1 MKEFNLNEEN
11 NSQEPVAKA
20 GSALPAKVGLW
31 SKISGFLFQ
40 EIDLNKPIVLE
51 LTPKEEKVLSYSI
64 TDIDIQI
71 RRESK
76 YKGMGLDFFKL
87 DDEQFES
94 RFQSVINDERIY
106 VVGKS
111 REETTY
117 RLLNELR
124 QKNSDRVTLIIK
136 SEEEWNKPLKE
147 TYLMGYYLQ
156 RKQLYTKK
164 EQNEQEVSE

>member
-1 MKEFNLNEEN
+1 MVLN
-11 NSQEPVAKA
+11 QIA
-20 GSALPAKVGLW
+20 
-31 SKISGFLFQ
+31 
-40 EIDLNKPIVLE
+40 DL
-51 LTPKEEKVLSYSI
+51 KEEKVLSYSI

-124 QKNSDRVTLIIK
+124 QKNSDRVKDI
-136 SEEEWNKPLKE
+136 
-147 TYLMGYYLQ
+147 G
-156 RKQLYTKK
+156 
-164 EQNEQEVSE
+164 